1 MLDHPSLTSGFFG
14 LVVEHWTDMQE
25 VMGSRL
31 GGVRTFG
38 VGNVGLYRHRSMAG
52 KGGMTWE
59 LFGRTCDVNEK
70 TRLSRKGGRSVLQC

>member
-1 MLDHPSLTSGFFG
+1 MQQDQDSRLCGAVLDHPSLTSGFFG

-38 VGNVGLYRHRSMAG
+38 VGSVGLYRHRSMAG

-59 LFGRTCDVNEK
+59 LFGSN
-70 TRLSRKGGRSVLQC
+70 L